1 MGDVAL
7 LFILIFSLTINVMI
21 DDVSLEVGLA
31 ATEKGDCE
39 WTTLRQRVD
48 SGSRIL

>member
-31 ATEKGDCE
+31 ATEKVDCE
-39 WTTLRQRVD
+39 WMTLRQRVD
-48 SGSRIL
+48 SDSRIL